1 MRQILAGAVLVIAGI
16 AAFIEASSHR
26 PEVRHGIP
34 RFSRGQVL
42 GYLALTGPSR
52 GLSQTAYDLLRIGA
66 WALVIVGGLLV
77 ITGLIRYW
85 SSQRSPAEGQ
95 PLRTGDES

>member
-1 MRQILAGAVLVIAGI
+1 MWRLLGGAVLVVLGI
-16 AAFIEASSHR
+16 AAFIEASSHK
-26 PEVRHGIP
+26 PEVRHALP

-42 GYLALTGPSR
+42 GYLTLTGPSR
-52 GLSQTAYDLLRIGA
+52 GRSQTAYDLLRIGG

-85 SSQRSPAEGQ
+85 RAQGVPA
-95 PLRTGDES
+95 R